1 MIESKLRFMLLA
13 ALLFLGINSLWAQ
26 DLLLTGTVTDA
37 ETKEPLIG
45 AAVRV
50 AESKAATVTDIDGNF
65 KLNTRKGAVLE
76 ITYVGYKTKKV
87 TVNADHIDIDLASNA
102 KVMDEVVVV
111 GYGVQKK
118 SSLTGSVSTMKA
130 SDLQGRSISNISEA
144 FQGKAAGISS
154 YSASGSP
161 TGGSA
166 IQVRG
171 IGSNGSS
178 APLFVVDGRV
188 AGSADE
194 FDPNDIESIEIL
206 KDASSAAIYGA
217 AAGNGVILITTKKG
231 KGNGSVTFSTMLSSQ
246 SVGKHPHVL
255 NSEQFIDYY
264 TENGSLS
271 LDNVYNYWDFK
282 QNTDW
287 MDVTFENSLMQ
298 HYSLKFQGSGKQG
311 NYYISGSYL
320 DNNGIIVG
328 DKDHMK
334 RFTGMINGT
343 YDVKPWLQVG
353 TNNNISYS
361 KSTSVT
367 EGNGGMIMASLT
379 LDPLTP
385 PVFLDGT
392 ITPGMHMSL
401 NDPDRYGPL
410 LTDGDG
416 HYYGISPYVTTNQV
430 NPLIQRDRDQNEGR
444 SFILSGTTFVNL
456 KPIKDLT
463 FTSRLSYLHTSGEG
477 RNVSLPYYYNTMGQ
491 ASNFVS
497 VSSSDSNSLYW
508 QFENFANYLHTFNG
522 GHTLGAMLGMSYSSS
537 RSHSVSGSMYGTPG
551 ENGMGGNIGFSRND
565 PSFFYFAYGTPT
577 ATKTVSGGEP
587 AYTKKIAYFGRLNY
601 DYKGRYLA
609 QFSLRADAAD
619 AAVLPMDERWGYF
632 PAGSLG
638 WVVSHEKFME
648 KTHDW
653 LSYLKLRA
661 SWGQNGSI
669 ASLGGWMYKA
679 PISRTGTALFGQS
692 LNYDYGYAPTMTG
705 NQKLKWETSE
715 QFNIGVDANFFDN
728 RLTLSMDY
736 FNKKT
741 KDLIVTGANLGSL
754 SGLAASP
761 INAGAITNRGF
772 EMELGWQDHIGDFSY
787 SVRTN
792 LSTLRNRVTKV
803 QQNMTRITSD
813 NGLTNFEVGYPAW
826 YFYGYKVKG
835 IDPANG
841 DVIYEDLDGD
851 KNIGDNDR
859 TYLGKGIPGLTYGIT
874 LTAAWKGFDLLV
886 FGSGVTDVDIYNQYN
901 RSDGFVNNKLYYF
914 YEGRWT
920 PDHTDATQPRANYQ
934 GFQKYN
940 QSSAVVFDG
949 SYFRIKQIQFGYSLP
964 LSLLSKVKLS
974 KARIYCSL
982 DNFFT
987 FSNYIGLD
995 PAVMG
1000 AGSSAG
1006 IDTGQY
1012 PTPRKVTVGLDITF

>member
-1 MIESKLRFMLLA
+1 MLFA
-13 ALLFLGINSLWAQ
+13 AMLFFGINSLWAQ

-50 AESKAATVTDIDGNF
+50 MESKAATVTDLDGNF
-65 KLNTRKGAVLE
+65 KLNTHKGAVLE
-76 ITYVGYKTKKV
+76 VTYIGYTSKKV
-87 TVNADHIDIDLASNA
+87 TVDGGHVDISLANNA

-118 SSLTGSVSTMKA
+118 SSLTGSVSSMKSA
-130 SDLQGRSISNISEA
+130 DLEGRSITNLSEA

-154 YSASGSP
+154 YTQSGSP
-161 TGGSA
+161 TGGTA

-188 AGSADE
+188 AASADDI
-194 FDPNDIESIEIL
+194 DPNNIESIEIL

-217 AAGNGVILITTKKG
+217 AAGNGVILVTTKKG
-231 KGNGSVTFSTMLSSQ
+231 KGAGSVSFSTMLSSQ

-264 TENGSLS
+264 TDNGAVNI
-271 LDNVYNYWDFK
+271 DNVYNYWDFK

-287 MDVTFENSLMQ
+287 MDVAFENSIMQ
-298 HYSLKFQGSGKQG
+298 HYSVKFEGSGKSG
-311 NYYISGSYL
+311 NYFISGSYI

-328 DKDHMK
+328 NKDRMK
-334 RFTGMINGT
+334 RFTGMINST
-343 YDVKPWLQVG
+343 YDVKKWLQVG

-361 KSTSVT
+361 KSQSVS
-367 EGNGGMIMASLT
+367 EGNGGMIMATLA

-392 ITPGMHMSL
+392 ITPNMRMSL
-401 NDPDRYGPL
+401 DDPQRYGPL
-410 LTDGDG
+410 LTDADG

-444 SFILSGTTFVNL
+444 TFALTGTTFVNL
-456 KPIKDLT
+456 KPFEGFT
-463 FTSRLSYLHTSGEG
+463 YTSRLSYLYTSGESRMVG
-477 RNVSLPYYYNTMGQ
+477 MPYFFNTMGAAQ
-491 ASNFVS
+491 NFVS
-497 VSSSDSNSLYW
+497 VTSSESNNLYW

-537 RSHSVSGSMYGTPG
+537 RTHSVGGTMSGTVGV
-551 ENGMGGNIGFSRND
+551 NGAGGDIGFLRED
-565 PSFFYFAYGTPT
+565 PSFYYFAYATPT
-577 ATKTVSGGEP
+577 AVKSLTGGEP
-587 AYTKKIAYFGRLNY
+587 GYTKKIAYFGRLNY

-619 AAVLPMDERWGYF
+619 AAVLPMDNRWGYF

-679 PISRTGTALFGQS
+679 PITRTGQALFGET
-692 LNYDYGYAPTMTG
+692 LKYDYGYAPTMTG
-705 NQKLKWETSE
+705 NRKLKWETSE
-715 QFNIGVDANFFDN
+715 QFNIGVDANFFNN
-728 RLTLSMDY
+728 RLTLSLDY

-741 KDLIVTGANLGSL
+741 KDLIVTGADLGSL
-754 SGLAASP
+754 SGLSASP
-761 INAGAITNRGF
+761 INAGAIANRGV
-772 EMELGWQDHIGDFSY
+772 EVELGWQDHIGDLSY

-792 LSTLRNRVTKV
+792 MSTLRNRVTKV
-803 QQNMTRITSD
+803 QQNMTRIASS

-835 IDPANG
+835 IDPATG
-841 DVIYEDLDGD
+841 DAIYEDLDGD

-859 TYLGKGIPGLTYGIT
+859 TYLGKGIPGFTYGIT
-874 LTAAWKGFDLLV
+874 LTAAWKGIDLLV
-886 FGSGVTDVDIYNQYN
+886 FGSGVADVDIYNQYN
-901 RSDGFVNNKLYYF
+901 RSDGFINNKLYHF

-920 PDHTDATQPRANYQ
+920 PEHTDAVQPRASYQ

-949 SYFRIKQIQFGYSLP
+949 SYFRIKQIQLGYSLP
-964 LSLLSKVKLS
+964 ANLINKVKLS

-987 FSNYIGLD
+987 FSNYIGFD

-1000 AGSSAG
+1000 IGSGAG
-1006 IDTGQY
+1006 IDNGQY
-1012 PTPRKVTVGLDITF
+1012 PTPKKVTVGLDITF